1 MKKVVDGKEVEMTPD
16 EVAARQAEEAEWAAR
31 RIPTNDEIDQSALNE
46 ALTAEGS
53 VTRAMGDILFGVI
66 KGTIPVTPSLTKQQ
80 FVTML
85 RAKMRT

>member
-1 MKKVVDGKEVEMTPD
+1 MKKVVNGIEIEMTAD
-16 EVAARQAEEAEWAAR
+16 EIAVRQAEEAAWAAR
-31 RIPTNDEIDQSALNE
+31 RIPTNDETDQDELNR

-53 VTRAMGDILFGVI
+53 VTRALGEIVFGLAS
-66 KGTIPVTPSLTKQQ
+66 GRIPINPSLTKQQ